1 MATRPTV
8 RTQNT
13 ECRPADVYTSS
24 TVRKGFPVKYYS
36 GTTKVVEA
44 TANTD
49 HCVGVARDTGDAAG
63 TSGLKQIGV
72 FKHGGCI
79 PMLVGTGGVTAGEP
93 VRLAAAAD
101 GITNAT
107 IGGGTTQIFVFG
119 TAEDTGV
126 AGDYV
131 GVNFNPHFTVGS

>member
-13 ECRPADVYTSS
+13 ECRPCNVHTSS
-24 TVRKGFPVKYYS
+24 TVRKGFPVKYS
-36 GTTKVVEA
+36 AGTTNVIEA

-49 HCVGVARDTGDAAG
+49 NCVGVSRDAGDAAG

-72 FKHGGCI
+72 YKHGGCV
-79 PMLVGTGGVTAGEP
+79 PMLVGTGGVTAGNP

-101 GITNAT
+101 GVTDAT
-107 IGGGTTQIFVFG
+107 VGGGTTKILVIG
-119 TAEDTGV
+119 VAEDTGV

-131 GVNFNPHFTVGS
+131 GVNLNPNFTAGS